1 MTTDPAVPEWRTY
14 GRLWVFV
21 KPYTATLT
29 VVGAVSLV
37 ATGLTLVQPYFS
49 KLLIDEALLKR
60 DMNMLVT
67 LAGLMFVTAVAGFAV
82 NILISYKYLKISAAM
97 LFDMRVALFR
107 HLQRL
112 SPRFYARFRL
122 GDLMSRLN
130 ADVGEAQRVSADTL
144 LSVLSNVLFLAGSV
158 AMMLWMEWR
167 LFLVGTVL
175 VPACIITFLHYQRR
189 LTSLTKE
196 MRERGADVGSHFVD
210 SILGMRVVTS
220 LRAESHEVERF
231 RGRSDAFVS
240 AMLRTQM
247 ASFLTGALP
256 STLLTASTA
265 MVFLYGG
272 YLIIHDRMS
281 IGTLVAF
288 MAYHARLLTPIQT
301 LMGLSASLASAR
313 VALGRIFEILD
324 TPAEVTEGQA
334 PLALGPLRQAI
345 RLEQVS
351 VRHDRDPVLKNISL
365 EIPRGCTCAILG
377 PSGVGKSTLADLLV
391 RYIDPNEGRVLYD
404 GCDLR
409 TVALTDLRREVV
421 LVDQAPHLFN
431 DTIAAN
437 IAFALPAV
445 SDAEIAAAA
454 DAAGLADMLRRLP
467 DGLRTRT
474 GERGLALSVGERQR
488 VAIARAL
495 LRRPS
500 VLILDEPTSALD
512 AHHEDLVA
520 RGVRT
525 WLPDATILVI
535 THKASLAAH
544 ADVTVVIEDGEAR
557 IANAGLGSHPP
568 LTGAAP

>member
-1 MTTDPAVPEWRTY
+1 MTSAPAVADWRTY

-21 KPYTATLT
+21 KPYTGALAA
-29 VVGAVSLV
+29 VGAISLV
-37 ATGLTLVQPYFS
+37 ATSLTLVQPYFS

-60 DMNMLVT
+60 DMDMLVL
-67 LAGLMFVTAVAGFAV
+67 LAGLMFLVTAAGFAV
-82 NILISYKYLKISAAM
+82 NILTSYKYLKISAAM

-107 HLQRL
+107 HLQTL

-175 VPACIITFLHYQRR
+175 VPACIVAFLYYQRR
-189 LTSLTKE
+189 LTDLTKD

-220 LRAESHEVERF
+220 LMADKHEVERF
-231 RGRSDAFVS
+231 RTRSDAFVRT
-240 AMLRTQM
+240 MLRTQL
-247 ASFLTGALP
+247 ASFMTGALP
-256 STLLTASTA
+256 GTLLTASTA

-272 YLIIHDRMS
+272 YLIIDDRMT

-301 LMGLSASLASAR
+301 LMAMSASLASAR
-313 VALGRIFEILD
+313 VALARIFEILD
-324 TPAEVTEGQA
+324 TPAEVTERQA
-334 PLALGPLRQAI
+334 PLAVEPLRHAI
-345 RLEQVS
+345 RLEHVS
-351 VRHDRDPVLKNISL
+351 VRHDRDAVLTDLSL
-365 EIPRGCTCAILG
+365 EIPRGVTCAVLG

-391 RYIDPNEGRVLYD
+391 RYIDPNEGRILID
-404 GCDLR
+404 GKDLR
-409 TVALTDLRREVV
+409 DVALGDLRREVI
-421 LVDQAPHLFN
+421 LVDQTPYLFN

-437 IAFALPAV
+437 IAFALPGA
-445 SDAEIAAAA
+445 SRTDIAAAA
-454 DAAGLADMLRRLP
+454 AAAGLTETIGRLP
-467 DGLRTRT
+467 EGFETRT
-474 GERGLALSVGERQR
+474 GERGLALSAGERQR

-512 AHHEDLVA
+512 SQTEELVA
-520 RGVRT
+520 DGLRSM
-525 WLPDATILVI
+525 LPEATIIVI
-535 THKASLAAH
+535 THKPALAARADAIIALENGRARFEGRAGQPH
-544 ADVTVVIEDGEAR
+544 AVQA
-557 IANAGLGSHPP
+557 
-568 LTGAAP
+568 